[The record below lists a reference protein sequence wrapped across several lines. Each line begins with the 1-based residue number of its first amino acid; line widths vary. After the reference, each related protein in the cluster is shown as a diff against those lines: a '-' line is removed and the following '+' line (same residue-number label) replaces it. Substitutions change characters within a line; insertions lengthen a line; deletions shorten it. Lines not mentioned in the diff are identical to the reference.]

1 MVQGSVGGVEL
12 EDWAPFDP
20 KGNEGRK
27 GLDGE
32 EEVEVQQKK
41 GLEEEEVEGRKGLS
55 NGERSCGSTLSLF
68 FDGRKQYE
76 KRARIRT
83 RATPMAEYQIE
94 DTSYKSRWL
103 LPR

>member
-1 MVQGSVGGVEL
+1 MFYKSYDCADPPLGVVEKVEL
-12 EDWAPFDP
+12 LMASSSS
-20 KGNEGRK
+20 
-27 GLDGE
+27 L
-32 EEVEVQQKK
+32 EVLQ
-41 GLEEEEVEGRKGLS
+41 EEEEVEERKGLS

>member
-1 MVQGSVGGVEL
+1 M

-41 GLEEEEVEGRKGLS
+41 GLEEEEEEGREEEVEGRKGLS